1 MSGEFVEFGGVN
13 PDLDPELAMALKV
26 SAEEEQERRERQKQR
41 QLVAGERGV
50 IVVEDDSRDHRRT
63 CSACPPSAMC
73 VNGAPPVFCA
83 SKVTGSAE
91 VSVPAD
97 SGDQA
102 VREALAA
109 KLGVEGWQ
117 ISLPSQQTRRAAS
130 NSGFSGHMS
139 MRNQEAAPPSKR
151 RRPAGEGGCWA
162 EGQGSQGAAGSECGE
177 AEEEEEDPLFLSAL
191 DRFEASLFQNGGPL
205 SAQSL
210 QRPPHPQPSH
220 GLVRRGV
227 YVLELRD
234 GRYYV
239 GSSNNI
245 DQRIAQHQSGASGG
259 GSSWC
264 AMKGGVKQEVGT
276 MEPGSSEDLQSW
288 EMKETLTRMLKHG
301 FENVRGWE
309 FTQCAPL
316 TLEQLCTIKTS
327 IFGQGTLCRGCGK
340 HGHFQSSCPNAGKP
354 KASWLQELEDR
365 IALANKKDTH
375 CAGGANVM
383 AQAAQGFKRQ
393 GQAVQ
398 DFQSQGPWAAK
409 TFKAKA
415 CSQQRSSGSYK
426 GQRQVDPMDRIPCVR
441 CGRGSHALRACY
453 ARATV
458 DGSPLSEESCSEEL
472 EECEEEES
480 EEDEDSTCFR
490 CGRTGHWQASCYAR
504 THADG
509 RRL

>member
-1 MSGEFVEFGGVN
+1 MN
-13 PDLDPELAMALKV
+13 PELDPELAMALKL
-26 SAEEEQERRERQKQR
+26 SAEEEQERQKQCE
-41 QLVAGERGV
+41 LVTGKRGM
-50 IVVEDDSRDHRRT
+50 IVVEDDSRDSRCT
-63 CSACPPSAMC
+63 AWPPSAMC
-73 VNGAPPVFCA
+73 VNGAPPVLCA
-83 SKVTGSAE
+83 SKVTSSAE
-91 VSVPAD
+91 ISVPAD

-117 ISLPSQQTRRAAS
+117 TSLPSPQTRRAAS
-130 NSGFSGHMS
+130 NSGFPGHMS
-139 MRNQEAAPPSKR
+139 MHNQEAVPPWKR
-151 RRPAGEGGCWA
+151 RRPAGEGGCLA
-162 EGQGSQGAAGSECGE
+162 EGQGEQGAAGSECRE
-177 AEEEEEDPLFLSAL
+177 AGEEEEDPLFLSAL
-191 DRFEASLFQNGGPL
+191 DRFEASLFQDGGPL
-205 SAQSL
+205 SSQSL

-234 GRYYV
+234 GGYYV
-239 GSSNNI
+239 GHSDNI

-276 MEPGSSEDLQSW
+276 MWHGSSEDLFSW
-288 EMKETLTRMLKHG
+288 EMNETVTRMLKHG

-316 TLEQLCTIKTS
+316 TLEQLCTIKT
-327 IFGQGTLCRGCGK
+327 IVFGQGNLCRGCGK
-340 HGHFQSSCPNAGKP
+340 DGHFQSSCPNAGKP
-354 KASWLQELEDR
+354 KQSWLQELENC
-365 IALANKKDTH
+365 IALAKKKDTRY
-375 CAGGANVM
+375 AGGANVM
-383 AQAAQGFKRQ
+383 AQAAQGFNRK

-398 DFQSQGPWAAK
+398 DFQGQGPGAAKAAK

-415 CSQQRSSGSYK
+415 CSQQRDSDGYDD
-426 GQRQVDPMDRIPCVR
+426 QRRIDPMDRIPCVR

-458 DGSPLSEESCSEEL
+458 DGSPVSEESCSEEL
-472 EECEEEES
+472 EGCEEEES
-480 EEDEDSTCFR
+480 EEEEDSTCFR
-490 CGRTGHWQASCYAR
+490 CGRRGHWQASCYAR